1 MRVDSARLKSQ
12 GPSVPGR
19 GGRPNLRRS
28 LTTFAAAFGLIAN
41 AHGGIGDSEAQI
53 RARYGEAIGVL
64 PAQGGDASLTKCY
77 SSAAFIIS
85 VTYVKGQSVREI
97 LTKGNKSK
105 ITEAEI
111 QTALKANA
119 GGSAWNA
126 EQLADP
132 QTAGVE
138 EWRTSNQESRVAIY
152 DSQTRALFITTQ
164 HFIDLTTATKPQVA
178 AKRSAAG
185 LSGFGAVR
193 AAGARPTINMKLFDK
208 SAVLRSQQSQPRP
221 SASPGGN

>member
-1 MRVDSARLKSQ
+1 M
-12 GPSVPGR
+12 
-19 GGRPNLRRS
+19 RRS
-28 LTTFAAAFGLIAN
+28 LTMLAAAFALVAS
-41 AHGGIGDSEAQI
+41 AQGGIGDTEAQI

-64 PAQGGDASLTKCY
+64 PARAGDASLTKCY
-77 SSAAFIIS
+77 STGGFIIS
-85 VTYVKGQSVREI
+85 VTYVKGHSAREI

-105 ITEAEI
+105 ITETEI

-132 QTAGVE
+132 RTAGVQ
-138 EWRTSNQESRVAIY
+138 EWRTNNQESRVAIY

-164 HFIDLTTATKPQVA
+164 QFIDLTKATKPQVA
-178 AKRSAAG
+178 AKGSATG
-185 LSGFGAVR
+185 LSAFGTVGTVGTVR
-193 AAGARPTINMKLFDK
+193 ATGGRSTLNMKLFDQ

>member
-1 MRVDSARLKSQ
+1 M
-12 GPSVPGR
+12 
-19 GGRPNLRRS
+19 RRS
-28 LTTFAAAFGLIAN
+28 LTTLAAAFALIAS
-41 AHGGIGDSEAQI
+41 AQGGIGDTEAQI

-64 PAQGGDASLTKCY
+64 PAHAGDASLTKCY
-77 SSAAFIIS
+77 SSEGFIIS
-85 VTYVKGQSVREI
+85 VTYVKGHSVREI
-97 LTKGNKSK
+97 LTKRNKSK

-132 QTAGVE
+132 RTAGVQ

-164 HFIDLTTATKPQVA
+164 QFIDLTKATKPQVA
-178 AKRSAAG
+178 AKGSATG
-185 LSGFGAVR
+185 LGGFGTVGAVR
-193 AAGARPTINMKLFDK
+193 AVRAVGARPTVNMKLFDK
-208 SAVLRSQQSQPRP
+208 SAVLRSQQGQPRP